1 MQRKVDW
8 VDAQR
13 CRARRTAH
21 GWVESW
27 SRGQKSQRASSAC
40 SGGVSAVM
48 GTSDFDAHTFA
59 QHSSFA
65 IGVKAH
71 CPLKQNLRQ
80 WKRRAWQPQY
90 RPNDHCLETST
101 APNGPERPKTLFPSA
116 NRTESCKHSIDRYYL
131 RRIFT
136 ANDALKIITKE
147 CQDMV
152 KRSYHWSSITI
163 QINRNVKP

>member
-27 SRGQKSQRASSAC
+27 SRGQKSQLASRAC

-80 WKRRAWQPQY
+80 WKRRAWRWSRALLINCRDRPHQLRSQPPRQASAQDANHWTKSHGILHLG
-90 RPNDHCLETST
+90 RCDPT
-101 APNGPERPKTLFPSA
+101 PK
-116 NRTESCKHSIDRYYL
+116 
-131 RRIFT
+131 RRSLCRGL
-136 ANDALKIITKE
+136 A
-147 CQDMV
+147 
-152 KRSYHWSSITI
+152 
-163 QINRNVKP
+163 

>member
-27 SRGQKSQRASSAC
+27 SRGQKSQLASRAC

-71 CPLKQNLRQ
+71 CPLNQNLRQ
-80 WKRRAWQPQY
+80 WKRRAWRWSRALLINCHD
-90 RPNDHCLETST
+90 RPHQHRSPPPRQASDQDANHWTKSRGILHSSRCDPT
-101 APNGPERPKTLFPSA
+101 PK
-116 NRTESCKHSIDRYYL
+116 
-131 RRIFT
+131 RRSLWRGL
-136 ANDALKIITKE
+136 A
-147 CQDMV
+147 
-152 KRSYHWSSITI
+152 
-163 QINRNVKP
+163 

>member
-8 VDAQR
+8 VDDQR

-27 SRGQKSQRASSAC
+27 SRGQKSQLASRAC

-59 QHSSFA
+59 QQGPFA

-71 CPLKQNLRQ
+71 CPLRQNLRQ
-80 WKRRAWQPQY
+80 WKRCAYGIKQRS
-90 RPNDHCLETST
+90 NDNCNEQAFQAPSGLES
-101 APNGPERPKTLFPSA
+101 NS
-116 NRTESCKHSIDRYYL
+116 
-131 RRIFT
+131 
-136 ANDALKIITKE
+136 
-147 CQDMV
+147 
-152 KRSYHWSSITI
+152 
-163 QINRNVKP
+163 